1 MKKQFSIN
9 FEPLIIYFFI
19 SFLLH
24 ISVFVINSLTHKR
37 KIELNEYNLVSIVN
51 LDNFKKNFGSN
62 KISTSVS
69 NISKSNYNFIVSKN
83 KIIATKPSL
92 ETQPNQ
98 EIVKE
103 SNSVN
108 ESALTEENTES
119 GYGIN
124 ETANFSDY
132 VPSFKVA
139 QLPRFINRVNPIYP
153 ETEKLSGK
161 ESEVLAEV
169 YIDEKGN
176 PRKVV
181 ILRSGGELFD
191 KSVIDAVSKSKF
203 SPAITTDGK
212 IIPVRIRIPF
222 KFELD

>member
-1 MKKQFSIN
+1 
-9 FEPLIIYFFI
+9 
-19 SFLLH
+19 
-24 ISVFVINSLTHKR
+24 
-37 KIELNEYNLVSIVN
+37 VN